1 VYLSSLKADASAV
14 YYLSVA
20 AFSGVIGYEA
30 HGLNG
35 SQAKRKEDG
44 RQMDFIE
51 LDGVALRYELSGTG
65 ERTLVLVHE
74 MGGSLESWDEIVPRF
89 AGSRR
94 VLRYD
99 TRGAGLS
106 QKARGE
112 LSLDM
117 MAGDIAALLNALGI
131 AGKVA
136 LAGVAVGGAI
146 ALHFAARYPERTSA
160 VMVGSPAT
168 GIAPDRRTAALER
181 LARIEAEGMAC
192 AVESAML
199 NGYAP
204 ELRGDIKRFERFQAR
219 WLGNDPSSY
228 ASIWRMLA
236 SAEMQDELTQ
246 LRCPVLVIG
255 GSLDRVRPPALAQ
268 EVAKAIP
275 GARFAEIRTGHYMAV
290 QTPELIADCI
300 DGFLKS
306 VDA

>member
-1 VYLSSLKADASAV
+1 
-14 YYLSVA
+14 
-20 AFSGVIGYEA
+20 
-30 HGLNG
+30 
-35 SQAKRKEDG
+35 
-44 RQMDFIE
+44 MDFIE
-51 LDGVALRYELSGTG
+51 LDDVALRYELSGKG

-74 MGGSLESWDEIVPRF
+74 MGGSLESWDEIVPPF

-106 QKARGE
+106 QKVRGT
-112 LSLDM
+112 LALDT
-117 MAGDIAALLNALGI
+117 MAADIMALLDALGI

-160 VMVGSPAT
+160 VVVGSPAT
-168 GIAPDRRTAALER
+168 GIAADRRAAALER
-181 LARIEAEGMAC
+181 VTQIETTGMAL

-219 WLGNDPSSY
+219 WLGNDPGSY
-228 ASIWRMLA
+228 AAIWRMLA
-236 SAEMQDELTQ
+236 NADMQEELTR

-255 GSLDRVRPPALAQ
+255 GSLDRVRPPPLA
-268 EVAKAIP
+268 EAVAKAIP
-275 GARFAEIRTGHYMAV
+275 GARYIEVRTGHYMAV
-290 QTPELIADCI
+290 QTPDLISDCI
-300 DGFLKS
+300 ENFLQE
-306 VDA
+306 VGV